1 MQIPLNVLLYR
12 LSPNIRFQTQNI
24 DIASAFSGIQL
35 FDANDAAYASKK
47 CLYLVSE
54 GMLRSYANKFL
65 CEQFLNTS
73 VFLCISS
80 SETIDIHDFN
90 KNLSMVLL
98 YTKDSF
104 PLIFNKILDIFHDF
118 DTWDKSFHLSLL
130 QGGSLQQLL
139 DISSSILA
147 HPMIVFDRNYTIL
160 GYLRCED
167 AADPFMEQ
175 MIQNGYASPEDIAR
189 LQSEGLLSA
198 SEDADNPLINW
209 YCNTDGSCYYSMMY
223 RFCANHHVV
232 GYALVFRCRRH
243 PNTNY
248 LHLMNMVCENLQL
261 YFQQERFTSRSS
273 SEIYEPILTGILEH
287 PDIPEKQLEAQLG
300 YIADLNLKGRFVL
313 ARVSYPD
320 TVQLPFSFV
329 SWNLRTSLPQLK
341 PFVYNNA
348 LYVLRDNT
356 PQKDFTCFLTENEKK
371 IFSDIFRDQTVT
383 CGVSLT
389 FFSLTDL
396 PTAASQCQEALRLGK
411 QISPE
416 PRSLYLF
423 EDIAIY
429 YFLLEM
435 KKAMP
440 LSMIASPYYELLK
453 QYDQEHN
460 SDLCETFFQFLLNG
474 RNVNQTSAAIYMHRN
489 TVLNKIKKASAIMNN
504 DFHDYQTQLYFIIS
518 WLADRSPVL
527 NGPDPVSE

>member
-24 DIASAFSGIQL
+24 DISSTFGGIQL
-35 FDANDAAYASKK
+35 FDANDAVDDSRTS
-47 CLYLVSE
+47 LYLVSE
-54 GMLRSYANKFL
+54 GMLRSYTNKFL
-65 CEQFLNTS
+65 CEQFLNSS

-80 SETIDIHDFN
+80 SETTDIHDFN
-90 KNLSMVLL
+90 KGLSMVLL

-118 DTWDKSFHLSLL
+118 DMWDKSFHLSLL

-139 DISSSILA
+139 DISHSILV

-160 GYLRCED
+160 GYLRSED
-167 AADPFMEQ
+167 AADPFMEHL
-175 MIQNGYASPEDIAR
+175 IQNGYASPEDISR
-189 LQSEGLLSA
+189 LQSDGLLSA
-198 SEDADNPLINW
+198 SENAENPLINW
-209 YCNTDGSCYYSMMY
+209 YCNADGSCYYSMMY
-223 RFCANHHVV
+223 RFSANHHVV
-232 GYALVFRCRRH
+232 GYALVFCCRRH

-248 LHLMNMVCENLQL
+248 LHLMNMVCDNLQL

-273 SEIYEPILTGILEH
+273 SEIYEPVLTGILEH

-300 YIADLNLKGRFVL
+300 YIPDLNLKGRFVL
-313 ARVSYPD
+313 ARISYTD

-341 PFVYNNA
+341 PFVYNNT
-348 LYVLRDNT
+348 LYVLRDNMDRR
-356 PQKDFTCFLTENEKK
+356 DFTGFLAENEKK
-371 IFSDIFRDQTVT
+371 IFADVFREHFVT
-383 CGVSLT
+383 CGISLT
-389 FFSLTDL
+389 FFSLKDL
-396 PTAASQCQEALRLGK
+396 PTAVSQCREALRIGRIL
-411 QISPE
+411 SPD
-416 PRSLYLF
+416 PRPIYKF
-423 EDIAIY
+423 EDAAIY

-440 LSMIASPYYELLK
+440 LKMIASPYYELLK
-453 QYDQEHN
+453 QYDKEHN

-504 DFHDYQTQLYFIIS
+504 DFNDYQTQLYFIIS
-518 WLADRSPVL
+518 YLTDHSPVL
-527 NGPDPVSE
+527 N